1 MEGINLIKLD
11 GKPLEKLIEVISNGI
26 GTLYRP
32 RAIKKE
38 ADAKAYKIQIIE
50 RAKSLAEAENKQI
63 EADSLARIQDRF
75 LYREFEKQNNIDNIS
90 EIAAKQ
96 LAKEQTVSEEK
107 VDKDWTTR
115 FFNIA
120 EDISDEEMQELW
132 GRVLAG
138 EVKQP
143 SSFSV
148 RTLELLKNL
157 NRKEAEIFVR
167 LANFVIYSYGSPFI
181 FRGENND
188 ILEKYNISFN
198 DRLTLI
204 EAGLLQSS
212 DDIIRR
218 VLNTPIDQIVY
229 YESANYIFKVVQ
241 KANEPE
247 KQFEIFRFT
256 ASGEQLLKLINPNP
270 NLEYLKTFYYRM
282 QKLPIDIEY
291 ALILQKNKQ
300 QISHTEWTKF

>member
-1 MEGINLIKLD
+1 MEGFNLIKLD

-26 GTLYRP
+26 GTLYKP
-32 RAIKKE
+32 RSIKKE
-38 ADAKAYKIQIIE
+38 ADAKAYEIQVME
-50 RAKSLAEAENKQI
+50 RAKALAEAENKQI
-63 EADSLARIQDRF
+63 EAETLDRIQNRIIH
-75 LYREFEKQNNIDNIS
+75 REFVKQNNIDTIS
-90 EIAAKQ
+90 EIAAEQ
-96 LAKEQTVSEEK
+96 LTKEQSVSEEK

-120 EDISDEEMQELW
+120 EDVSDEEMQQLW

-138 EVKQP
+138 EVKEP

-157 NRKEAEIFVR
+157 NRKEAETFVK
-167 LANFVIYSYGSPFI
+167 LANFVIYSYGSPFV
-181 FRGENND
+181 FRGEENEVLD
-188 ILEKYNISFN
+188 KYGISFN

-218 VLNTPIDQIVY
+218 VLKNDFDNIVY
-229 YESANYIFKVVQ
+229 YESANYIFKVLQ
-241 KANEPE
+241 KANEPQ
-247 KQFEIFRFT
+247 KQFEILRFT
-256 ASGEQLLKLINPNP
+256 ASGEQLLKLLTFTPNI
-270 NLEYLKTFYYRM
+270 EYLKEFYYRM

-291 ALILQKNKQ
+291 ALILGKSNQ
-300 QISHTEWTKF
+300 QISHTAWAKF